1 MGAGR
6 VVAIDEVSERLA
18 MAEVGG
24 AETIDFSKTDVYD
37 ELMALTD
44 HRGPDSCIDAVG
56 CEASSHGA
64 LTPPSTK

>member
-1 MGAGR
+1 MLQWGVGSR
-6 VVAIDEVSERLA
+6 SSHRRLRFA
-18 MAEVGG
+18 

-56 CEASSHGA
+56 CEASGHGA
-64 LTPPSTK
+64 TDECTLA